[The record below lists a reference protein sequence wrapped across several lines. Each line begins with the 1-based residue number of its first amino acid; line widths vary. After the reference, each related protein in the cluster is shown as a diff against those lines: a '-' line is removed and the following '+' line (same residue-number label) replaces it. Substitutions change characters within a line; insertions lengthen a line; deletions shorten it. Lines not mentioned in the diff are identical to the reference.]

1 MVNKAKVGRFDG
13 TLNEV
18 PFNDG
23 DTISSLL
30 DKASL
35 TLGSGE
41 GVNNDDGDTMEVSA
55 DAVDG
60 ETYYIVGAYK
70 QGNTL

>member
-13 TLNEV
+13 VISEVLFNE
-18 PFNDG
+18 G
-23 DTISSLL
+23 DSISSLL
-30 DKASL
+30 DKANL

-41 GVNNDDGDTMEVSA
+41 GVNNDDGDTMEVSG

-70 QGNTL
+70 QGL

>member
-13 TLNEV
+13 VLSEV
-18 PFNDG
+18 AFNDG

-30 DKASL
+30 SKANL

-41 GVNNDDGDTMEVSA
+41 GVNNDDGDTMTVSDSA
-55 DAVDG
+55 EDG
-60 ETYYIVGAYK
+60 ETYYVVGAYK
-70 QGNTL
+70 QGYY